1 MKTQPNLTEP
11 TLLNEKEVFSNFK
24 NTMRL
29 VSNVLKLT
37 KKVFM
42 L

>member
-1 MKTQPNLTEP
+1 MKTQPNLPET
-11 TLLNEKEVFSNFK
+11 TLNDKDMFSNFK

-29 VSNVLKLT
+29 VSNVLELT